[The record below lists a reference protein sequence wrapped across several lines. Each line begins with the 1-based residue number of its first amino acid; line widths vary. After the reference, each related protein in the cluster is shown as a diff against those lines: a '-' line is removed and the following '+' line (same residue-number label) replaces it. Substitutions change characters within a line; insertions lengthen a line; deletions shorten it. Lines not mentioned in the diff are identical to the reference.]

1 MHTDLCVHMCAVPS
15 VSQPF
20 HLDVMEKILPKLSC
34 RCKDADAESSEEIQ
48 F

>member
-1 MHTDLCVHMCAVPS
+1 MHADLCVHMCAVPS
-15 VSQPF
+15 VSQPV
-20 HLDVMEKILPKLSC
+20 HRDVMGKNPKLSC